1 MSSSG
6 RERDEN
12 HRALRFKALYSV
24 VGFGLAVAAN
34 DSASLVQN
42 SFRQCNSRVERADY
56 MGEYG

>member
-1 MSSSG
+1 MNSSG

-12 HRALRFKALYSV
+12 NGALRFKALYSV

-34 DSASLVQN
+34 DSASLVQS